1 MIADQAL
8 KSVTHNWKMQEN
20 LIEYPLRTSLKPR
33 DTVGKNKNRKKVKLI
48 HSTANVR
55 SIIIFFSCETCGLYF
70 YRDNSL
76 DYLIQSEYIYKTR
89 EALVYSFFFFSP
101 NVTSFY
107 LFAPSSYFL
116 FLTYIRSLSFSR
128 SLSHSFIRCFP
139 SVHVSTHLLPF
150 LSLFLLFLARV
161 FSNGETGNTSE
172 TVCETRFCFHESI
185 VSTDTQTSLPFV
197 TKFVVITIIV
207 SFLPPPNLLE
217 CI

>member
-1 MIADQAL
+1 MSDRL
-8 KSVTHNWKMQEN
+8 
-20 LIEYPLRTSLKPR
+20 LFFFL
-33 DTVGKNKNRKKVKLI
+33 VKLVVFI
-48 HSTANVR
+48 FIAIIR
-55 SIIIFFSCETCGLYF
+55 SIILYKVNT
-70 YRDNSL
+70 YTKHVRLS
-76 DYLIQSEYIYKTR
+76 YI
-89 EALVYSFFFFSP
+89 FFFSS

-107 LFAPSSYFL
+107 LFAPSSYFF

-161 FSNGETGNTSE
+161 FSNSKTGNTSE

-207 SFLPPPNLLE
+207 SFLRLTS
-217 CI
+217 